1 MVQASPRSTV
11 EAAVKPISRRPG
23 SSAPW
28 PLNLYASA
36 VGKKWAMAITGVIG
50 MGFVTGHMV
59 GNLKIYLGSEA
70 LNHYAEGLRTIGDP
84 IAPHGSLLW
93 AARIVLLVALIIH
106 VHAAFSLWSMNR
118 RARPVAYASQRDYI
132 AANWAS
138 RTMKWTGPIILL
150 FILVHL
156 NDLTFGGSNPDF
168 IAGDV
173 YHNVVASFSRL
184 PAVIIYVAANVALG
198 VHLWHG
204 AWSLFQSMG
213 VNNPYLNGL
222 RRAFATL
229 FALAI
234 VAGNVSFPIAVF
246 LGIVR

>member
-11 EAAVKPISRRPG
+11 EAAVKPISRRPE

-28 PLNLYASA
+28 PLNIYASA
-36 VGKKWAMAITGVIG
+36 VGKKWVMAITGIIG
-50 MGFVTGHMV
+50 MGFITMHML
-59 GNLKIYLGSEA
+59 GNLKIYLGADE
-70 LNHYAEGLRTIGDP
+70 LNHYAEGLRTFG
-84 IAPHGSLLW
+84 APFAPRGTILW
-93 AARIVLLVALIIH
+93 ILRIVLLKALVLH
-106 VHAAFSLWSMNR
+106 VHAAFSLWNTNR
-118 RARPVAYASQRDYI
+118 KARPVAYASRRDYI

-150 FILVHL
+150 FIVMHL
-156 NDLTFGGSNPDF
+156 FDLTWGTWNADF
-168 IAGDV
+168 IHGDV
-173 YHNVVASFSRL
+173 YHNVVALFASL
-184 PAVIIYVAANVALG
+184 PKVILYLIANVALG
-198 VHLWHG
+198 IHLWHG
-204 AWSLFQSMG
+204 AWSLFQSIG

-246 LGIVR
+246 LGIVS